1 MADAATHPFIGAI
14 SFHSWRGWETPLLSQ
29 WASASRQ
36 MNLPLI
42 VGEGSIDAAAWSY
55 PGIFLEETYAMEEIN
70 LYIRLMSICQ
80 PLSILQW
87 QLTSDYSL
95 LTGGGIFGKSGPLE
109 PTRRFWNIKQ
119 LASTPEGLYYLPLH
133 SDRATVTCAALG
145 NRASGKYVLH
155 IVNRG
160 AERKVVVSGIPSA
173 VRTFKIFSTDKTLHM
188 QQMSTVDVHQGTAE
202 FILPAGCFTSLTA
215 G

>member
-1 MADAATHPFIGAI
+1 
-14 SFHSWRGWETPLLSQ
+14 
-29 WASASRQ
+29 
-36 MNLPLI
+36 
-42 VGEGSIDAAAWSY
+42 
-55 PGIFLEETYAMEEIN
+55 MEEIN

-95 LTGGGIFGKSGPLE
+95 LTGGGIFGNPGPLE

-119 LASTPEGLYYLPLH
+119 LASTPEGLYYLPLQ
-133 SDRATVTCAALG
+133 SDRPTVTCAALG

-160 AERKVVVSGIPSA
+160 AERKVIVSGIPSA
-173 VRTFKIFSTDKTLHM
+173 VRTFKIFSTGKTLHM
-188 QQMSTVDVHQGTAE
+188 QQMSTVHVHQGTAE